1 VTFQTP
7 SKEALDL
14 WLERSYLG
22 SNQSAPLFPSFGK
35 NRETLNGRR
44 LDRRSVL
51 KLVEKRA
58 KASGIL
64 KRVCC
69 HSFRATGFTEYMNS
83 GGTIEIAQRIAGH
96 TSPSTIR
103 DL

>member
-1 VTFQTP
+1 VH
-7 SKEALDL
+7 SKAKEAVDL
-14 WLERSYLG
+14 WLERSYLA
-22 SNQSAPLFPSFGK
+22 SKPSAPLFPSFGK
-35 NRETLNGRR
+35 NRETIESRR

-58 KASGIL
+58 KTSGIL
-64 KRVCC
+64 KQVCC
-69 HSFRATGFTEYMNS
+69 HSFRATGVTEYMNS

-96 TSPSTIR
+96 TSPSTTR